1 MPHDLNNLEKS
12 SHQLSM
18 PKFFYLFKVNEEAFL
33 KVKNTVIFPHA
44 VKQASIQKETVSE
57 RV

>member
-1 MPHDLNNLEKS
+1 MPHDLNNLQKS

-18 PKFFYLFKVNEEAFL
+18 PKFCYLFKVNEEAFL
-33 KVKNTVIFPHA
+33 KVKNTVIFPHT
-44 VKQASIQKETVSE
+44 VTQASIHKQTVSE